1 MSSGF
6 ARLHRAIPGFAR
18 SVRMRSCALA
28 IPVLLAFCLQA
39 PGHGADAT
47 VRMVPI
53 DPPADRYWSRWRG
66 PSGQG
71 VIDTGTHRYPDT
83 WSPTE
88 NIAWKREIPGRGH
101 SSPILW
107 GDKIFLTTSYDDGT
121 RRSVLALDRAG
132 GSLLWETFVP
142 PATAE
147 SMYPK
152 NSHASST
159 PSTDGRLVY
168 AYFGN
173 HGLVAVDFDGR
184 LIWHQSFGDVPTRHG
199 SAGSPLLYEDR
210 VVLYQD
216 HTGPQGSFIAAFD
229 KATGRNLWRTP
240 RRETVGWGTPVAI
253 RLDGRDEIV
262 VSGEGRVYAY
272 DPATGSELWSCAGNL
287 SEAVPTPVVGEGL
300 LFCST
305 GRAGPTLAIRPGGK
319 GDVTGDRIVWQTS
332 KGSPFIPSPIVY
344 DGRLYMVNDMA
355 SVASC
360 HRASDGKLLWQGR
373 LGEARR
379 EGFSASPVAFDGKVF
394 FTNDDGDTFVLRAGD
409 AFDLLR
415 VNSLGE
421 RTLAS
426 PALVDGNW
434 YFRTEGHLVCIGA

>member
-1 MSSGF
+1 MS
-6 ARLHRAIPGFAR
+6 
-18 SVRMRSCALA
+18 
-28 IPVLLAFCLQA
+28 LAFCPPA
-39 PGHGADAT
+39 PGHALDADAA
-47 VRMVPI
+47 VRMVPVE
-53 DPPADRYWSRWRG
+53 PPADRYWSRWRG

-71 VIDTGTHRYPDT
+71 LVDTAGHRYADS

-88 NIAWKREIPGRGH
+88 NVAWRVEIPGRGH
-101 SSPILW
+101 SSPIVW
-107 GDKIFLTTSYDDGT
+107 GDKIFLTTSYDGGA
-121 RRSVLALDRAG
+121 RRSLLALDRAD
-132 GSLLWETFVP
+132 GSLEWETLVP
-142 PATAE
+142 PASPE

-159 PSTDGRLVY
+159 PSTDGKLVY

-184 LIWHQSFGDVPTRHG
+184 LVWQQSFGDVPTRHG
-199 SAGSPLLYEDR
+199 SAGSPLLYQDR
-210 VVLYQD
+210 IVLYQD
-216 HTGPQGSFIAAFD
+216 HTGPEGSFIAAYER
-229 KATGRNLWRTP
+229 ATGQRLWRTP

-253 RLDGRDEIV
+253 RLEDGRDEIV
-262 VSGEGRVYAY
+262 VSGERRVYAY
-272 DPATGSELWSCAGNL
+272 DPATGKELWSCAGNL

-319 GDVTGDRIVWQTS
+319 GDVTGDRVVWQTS

-344 DGRLYMVNDMA
+344 DGRLYMVNDMV

-360 HRASDGKLLWQGR
+360 HRAADGELLWQGR

-394 FTNDDGDTFVLRAGD
+394 FTNDEGDTFVLRAGD
-409 AFDLLR
+409 AFELLR

-421 RTLAS
+421 QTLAS
-426 PALVDGNW
+426 PALVDGKW
-434 YFRTEGHLVCIGA
+434 YFRTERHLVCIGA